1 MKFPTIVQL
10 GIRLKPDTIPMVL
23 IKYDLVDEILS
34 VPFFNETTLGIVTM
48 DIYKLERCILTSM
61 VVATEKGAIKI
72 LVEVLDENKI
82 QNTEEERV
90 MILSGGHGTKDG
102 NLVSVGAKS
111 FFTNYKQNCY
121 GY

>member
-61 VVATEKGAIKI
+61 VVATEKGAI
-72 LVEVLDENKI
+72 
-82 QNTEEERV
+82 
-90 MILSGGHGTKDG
+90 
-102 NLVSVGAKS
+102 
-111 FFTNYKQNCY
+111 
-121 GY
+121 